1 MGTNPIRLFS
11 LFEVRPQTDFVLI
24 GLYDA
29 GSSSLKC
36 LQKLAKFHL
45 ILQKFVIGFYMRL
58 SSWKR
63 KKELSQIKKTLFMVL
78 NIFLLEF
85 ENDHVF
91 MTVS

>member
-1 MGTNPIRLFS
+1 MGTNPIRLFA
-11 LFEVRPQTDFVLI
+11 LFEVKPQTDFALI
-24 GLYDA
+24 YDA

-36 LQKLAKFHL
+36 LQKQAKFHL

-58 SSWKR
+58 SFWKR
-63 KKELSQIKKTLFMVL
+63 RKDVSQIKKTLFMVL
-78 NIFLLEF
+78 NISLLEF